1 MMKNCVTSL
10 QSNGTKKLAI
20 HTVGSKR
27 AKKKLAMFI
36 TSLSLVVGSAL
47 TAMAEEVTTV
57 DLSQTLRSSIN
68 SMVNDFLGYVAIVL
82 PIGLTVFGAVW
93 GIKRAKQF
101 FSTVAKG

>member
-27 AKKKLAMFI
+27 AKKLAMFI

-57 DLSQTLRSSIN
+57 NLSETLRSSIN

>member
-1 MMKNCVTSL
+1 MLKNCVTSL

-27 AKKKLAMFI
+27 AKKLAMFI

>member
-1 MMKNCVTSL
+1 MKNCVTSL
-10 QSNGTKKLAI
+10 QSNGTKKSALFTAR
-20 HTVGSKR
+20 SKCS
-27 AKKKLAMFI
+27 KKLAMFI

-47 TAMAEEVTTV
+47 TAMAEETTTV
-57 DLSQTLRSSIN
+57 DLSSTLSSSIN